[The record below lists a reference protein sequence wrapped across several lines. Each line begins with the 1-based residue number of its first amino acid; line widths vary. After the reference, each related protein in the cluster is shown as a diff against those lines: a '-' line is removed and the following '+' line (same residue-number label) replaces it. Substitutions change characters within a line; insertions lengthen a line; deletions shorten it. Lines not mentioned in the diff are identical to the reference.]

1 VFFGKGT
8 PLNLLLLSTF
18 AADKACHS
26 NKLIK
31 LKIMYKKIFIAIA
44 LLFGV
49 GVTSFW
55 AAQIPM
61 SIIDKSGSDG
71 GHTYAPPRPWYIT
84 QDEIVFTLSATPEDY
99 TLVLL
104 DEDDEVVYSD
114 TLLSGSTMFVLPST
128 LSGNFELRLIPFA
141 STYCYRGYLEL

>member
-1 VFFGKGT
+1 MKKLIIF
-8 PLNLLLLSTF
+8 LLFLVGGGTF
-18 AADKACHS
+18 A
-26 NKLIK
+26 
-31 LKIMYKKIFIAIA
+31 
-44 LLFGV
+44 FG
-49 GVTSFW
+49 
-55 AAQIPM
+55 AQIPM
-61 SIIDKSGSDG
+61 QIIDPSLPSG
-71 GHTYAPPRPWYIT
+71 GHPYAPVRPWYIT
-84 QDEIVFTLSATPEDY
+84 QDDYAFTLAATPEDY